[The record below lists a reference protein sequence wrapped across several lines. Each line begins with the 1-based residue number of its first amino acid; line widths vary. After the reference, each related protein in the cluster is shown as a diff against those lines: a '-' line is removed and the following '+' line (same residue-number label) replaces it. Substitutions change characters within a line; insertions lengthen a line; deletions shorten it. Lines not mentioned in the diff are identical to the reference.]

1 MTSLHRQGAGVPH
14 PPRRDHEAALLDA
27 AALGALVP
35 EKFAA
40 RNAATVL
47 AAVAAHAQPELQAE
61 VRANASQA
69 PPDKNLVKALQERVR
84 QHAAKLGIE
93 PEILATRRDLVAVA
107 AGRPPAHLTQGWRAA
122 ELSALLEPDT
132 APAT

>member
-1 MTSLHRQGAGVPH
+1 M
-14 PPRRDHEAALLDA
+14 PRDA
-27 AALGALVP
+27 AALSALVP
-35 EKFAA
+35 DKFVA
-40 RNAATVL
+40 RNGAAVL
-47 AAVAAHAQPELQAE
+47 AAVAAHAEPGLQAE

-69 PPDKNLVKALQERVR
+69 APDKNVVKALQERVR

-93 PEILATRRDLVAVA
+93 PEILATRRDLVAAA

-122 ELSALLEPDT
+122 ELAALLAPDT